1 MREKGFLGE
10 RRGEVGCSTEN
21 NSLACLSTSE
31 LENDITSTRTQKNIL
46 KIEVTQR
53 LTLTYVTHVT

>member
-1 MREKGFLGE
+1 MGEKGFLGE

-31 LENDITSTRTQKNIL
+31 RLENAITRQDTKEDTDDVKMTSGTPALYQF
-46 KIEVTQR
+46 E
-53 LTLTYVTHVT
+53 